1 MIAALRCFCL
11 PAASS
16 PNLVSCVLSLLYLIL
31 LLWTTFCVRFRG
43 LIYCT
48 VCLTHSLPFVLHR
61 WIWSFVSLC
70 DYCIG
75 VLLPAAAAFEIWKQC
90 SQTSE
95 VRYPETRW
103 FQEMLRRAY
112 KVRVCVCM
120 FVCLGFLSSLNMC
133 ESGVYSSF
141 WFHLL
146 TETHQGWDPHTNFVP
161 YYVPVVIHGSYSCDQ
176 K

>member
-112 KVRVCVCM
+112 KVRVCVY
-120 FVCLGFLSSLNMC
+120 VCLSRVSLVFKYVWIWGLFIILIPFANGNSSRLGPAYQLRPLLRP
-133 ESGVYSSF
+133 SGHP
-141 WFHLL
+141 WIL
-146 TETHQGWDPHTNFVP
+146 
-161 YYVPVVIHGSYSCDQ
+161 
-176 K
+176 